1 MLPTQ
6 KWELG
11 ARIFAPAFANYID
24 ILHTPN
30 ILLKESIFACY
41 INQKFQNR

>member
-1 MLPTQ
+1 MPPTQ

-11 ARIFAPAFANYID
+11 TRIFAPTFVDYID

-30 ILLKESIFACY
+30 ILLKENIFACY
-41 INQKFQNR
+41 INKKFQNK